1 MCIEP
6 VGEGAMRVTI
16 DRLADGLDAGIA
28 VPDDGAGAPRG
39 GRRGALGQVGA
50 LITRGRALPS
60 LADLRAALAREAA
73 DQLDRVLL
81 WTPVAFGLGAAAYL
95 GLKSEPALWIAA
107 ALAAVFCAVALAARR
122 LTSGRAVIAFTGL
135 AAVTACGFL
144 IAKLH
149 SDAVAAPITPP
160 NLGVVSVEG
169 WVVDI
174 GTPSDRGER
183 LLIAPAEISGLAPR
197 DTPTR
202 VRIVVPEPGGPDW
215 APAPGTAIRVATLLD
230 PPPGPA
236 SPGAYD
242 FARDAWF
249 EGIGGVGLAMR
260 APVTAYLSPP
270 PWRLRLEMAV
280 NALRWSVAR
289 HLAADIGAVM
299 GPDDGGAAGLAV
311 AVTTS
316 HQDWLAADHR
326 DDLRASGLA
335 HMLAIAGLHT
345 AALSG
350 FAFFAFRFGIAAWPW
365 LALRVP
371 GKKIAAIAALLAVGG
386 YLVLS
391 GAHPPARRAAITAS
405 VAFFAILVDRRAVS
419 LHSLSLAA
427 LIILVTEPDVV
438 LAPGFEMS
446 FCATASLVALA
457 ELWRRAPAPVALAW
471 PLAWIQKA
479 RDWTIAMLMVSF
491 VAGAA
496 TGPFAIQHFNRV
508 ANYGVFANLTADFLA
523 TAVLMPALALSL
535 LAEAV
540 QLNQALAAPVFW
552 LAGWAARGVIYL
564 GHVFAVAPGAALTLP
579 SAPQMALAISYLG
592 IVFACLWRGKLR
604 WIGVPMAAAVALW
617 PRPAPPVAWIA
628 ADGNDAAI
636 VTAGQE
642 VPLKP
647 GMRLYATQLW
657 AQRRGFT
664 LAVDPAAAGAIQQRF
679 FDCDRKGC
687 SPLGSDRPALA
698 AWWSKR
704 APSDERIERLC
715 ATVDILIFRAKTPPP
730 AACRGAIVLT
740 RADFAAGGAAEVFA
754 APGGWRIAWSQPL
767 RGERPWS
774 AGVAG

>member
-1 MCIEP
+1 
-6 VGEGAMRVTI
+6 MRVTTN
-16 DRLADGLDAGIA
+16 RLADVSAAGIA
-28 VPDDGAGAPRG
+28 VPEDGAAPAPRG
-39 GRRGALGQVGA
+39 AGTAPWGRAAA
-50 LITRGRALPS
+50 LITGARALPS
-60 LADLRAALAREAA
+60 LADLIAGLAREGA

-95 GLKSEPALWIAA
+95 GLKVEPAPWLAA
-107 ALAAVFCAVALAARR
+107 VLAAVFCVGALATRF
-122 LTSGRAVIAFTGL
+122 LTANRVAITLTGL
-135 AAVTACGFL
+135 AAVAAGGFL

-149 SDAVAAPITPP
+149 GDAVAAPIAPP
-160 NLGVVSVEG
+160 HLGVVSIEG

-174 GTPSDRGER
+174 ANPSERGER
-183 LLIAPAEISGLAPR
+183 LLIAPVEIARLAPA

-202 VRIVVPEPGGPDW
+202 VRVVLTPGGPDS

-260 APVTAYLSPP
+260 APVTVALAPP

-311 AVTTS
+311 EVTTS

-350 FAFFAFRFGIAAWPW
+350 FAFFAFRFAIAAWPW

-371 GKKIAAIAALLAVGG
+371 GKKIAAAAALLVVGA

-427 LIILVTEPDVV
+427 LIILITEPDVV
-438 LAPGFEMS
+438 VAPGFEMS

-457 ELWRRAPAPVALAW
+457 ELWRRAPAPVSLAW
-471 PLAWIQKA
+471 PLRFLQKA
-479 RDWTIAMLMVSF
+479 RDWTIAMAMVSF

-523 TAVLMPALALSL
+523 TAMLMPALALCL
-535 LAEAV
+535 LAEAAG
-540 QLNQALAAPVFW
+540 LSHALAAPVFW
-552 LAGWAARGVIYL
+552 LAGWAARGVIFL
-564 GHVFAVAPGAALTLP
+564 GHVFAVAPGAAMTLP
-579 SAPQMALAISYLG
+579 SAPQIALAISYLG
-592 IVFACLWRGKLR
+592 IVFACLWKGNLR

-617 PRPAPPVAWIA
+617 PRPPAPVAWMA
-628 ADGNDAAI
+628 ADGDDAAI
-636 VTAGQE
+636 VAAGQE

-647 GMRLYATQLW
+647 GARRYATQLW
-657 AQRRGFT
+657 AQRRGFALT
-664 LAVDPAAAGAIQQRF
+664 ADPAVAEALQQRY

-687 SPLGSDRPALA
+687 APIGPGRPAIA
-698 AWWSKR
+698 TWWGKR
-704 APSDERIERLC
+704 PPEAERADRLC
-715 ATVDILIFRAKTPPP
+715 AGTDIVIYRAEGAAP

-740 RADFAAGGAAEVFA
+740 RADFAKGGAAEVFT
-754 APGGWRIAWSQPL
+754 APVGWRIAWSQPL
-767 RGERPWS
+767 RGERPWTT
-774 AGVAG
+774 GGGD